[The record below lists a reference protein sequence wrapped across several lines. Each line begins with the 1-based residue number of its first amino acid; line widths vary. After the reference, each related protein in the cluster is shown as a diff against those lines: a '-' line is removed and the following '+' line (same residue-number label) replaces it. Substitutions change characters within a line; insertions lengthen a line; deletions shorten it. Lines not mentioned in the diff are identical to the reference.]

1 MLRKAFSI
9 AIVTGLLALVGA
21 SPAAAVPAV
30 TGEFDVPG
38 LGNNNKLVQGP
49 DGNMWVTTGGGGN
62 DVARITPAGEV
73 KEFNLE
79 AVTPSGITVGP
90 EGKLWITRNGDVIS
104 FSPANPEGTKTLF
117 PIADIGTQHSIV
129 LGPDKNLWVA
139 TNDKVLRIPPS
150 DPTKFTKFEFP
161 GLAPKDI
168 DVAGSRLVIAD
179 FKRILEVS
187 TAGIAIGEHKILNQS
202 QGVAGNPNGQYAYSQ
217 PTEEPREF
225 GVITP
230 GLAPVVTTVTGKDP
244 FGVALGSDDAYWAP
258 EFNSDGLLRI
268 TPAGLVTGLT
278 GFAKNS
284 APRQIAP
291 GPNNTLWVT
300 LEMTKKVGRVSGLE
314 PPVIA
319 PPSPPPAVKPETK
332 IEKGP
337 KGKKGTTRKLGK
349 AKFKFSSTDPTA
361 GFECRLLKLTKP
373 GRKAQGSA
381 MPKQKPRA
389 TPFKACKSPKAY
401 WLPVGRY
408 RFEVRAVNA
417 AGADPSP
424 AKSSFHV
431 VRILPKRTSH

>member
-1 MLRKAFSI
+1 MLRRAFLF
-9 AIVTGLLALVGA
+9 AVLVGLLALVAA

-49 DGNMWVTTGGGGN
+49 DGNMWVTTGGGGK

-90 EGKLWITRNGDVIS
+90 EGKLWITRNGAVIS
-104 FSPANPEGTKTLF
+104 FETGDPEKSKKLF

-139 TNDKVLRIPPS
+139 TNDRVLKIPPG

-168 DVAGSRLVIAD
+168 DVAGSLLVVAD
-179 FKRILEVS
+179 LKRILEVN
-187 TAGIAIGEHKILNQS
+187 TAGAAVGEHKILNQS

-230 GLAPVVTTVTGKDP
+230 GAAPIVTLVPGKDP
-244 FGVALGSDDAYWAP
+244 FGVALGSDGAYWAP

-268 TPAGLVTGLT
+268 TPAGVVTGLT
-278 GFAKNS
+278 GFAKGS

-314 PPVIA
+314 PPVA
-319 PPSPPPAVKPETK
+319 PSPPPPPPPTPKPTTNIK
-332 IEKGP
+332 KGP
-337 KGKKGTTRKLGK
+337 KGVIKTTRKR
-349 AKFKFSSTDPTA
+349 ASVSFRFSSPEVGA
-361 GFECRLLKLTKP
+361 SFQCRVTRLVKK
-373 GRKAQGSA
+373 GAKKAASSKA
-381 MPKQKPRA
+381 PV
-389 TPFKACKSPKAY
+389 FKACKSPRK
-401 WLPVGRY
+401 LKLGPGRY
-408 RFEVRAVNA
+408 RFEVRAVL
-417 AGADPSP
+417 AGVADETP
-424 AKSSFHV
+424 ATRSFRV
-431 VRILPKRTSH
+431 VRVPRWQPY